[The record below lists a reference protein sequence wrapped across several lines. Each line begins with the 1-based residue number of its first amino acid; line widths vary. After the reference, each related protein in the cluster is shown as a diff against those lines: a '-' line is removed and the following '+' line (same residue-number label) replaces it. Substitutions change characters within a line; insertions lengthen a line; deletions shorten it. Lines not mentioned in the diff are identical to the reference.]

1 MRQSAVSFKNKSIA
15 LEGVVSTPDDL
26 SKPYPGVVVC
36 HPHPLFGGDMN
47 NLVVMIICSALVEK
61 GFATLRFNF
70 RGVGN
75 SQGSR
80 TKGEKEPED
89 VRSALDFLSHWPG
102 VDRRRLGLAG
112 YSFGA
117 STVLSGL
124 DGYNGVRAFAFISP
138 PLRTMKSSRVPKEKR
153 AMLVI
158 VGDRDK
164 LVQASLLREA
174 TDTLPLPAEF
184 HLVPEADH
192 SWRGHEVEVG
202 HEVAQFFARRLK

>member
-1 MRQSAVSFKNKSIA
+1 MRQSAVSFKSKDIA
-15 LEGVVSTPDDL
+15 LEGVVATPEDL
-26 SKPYPGVVVC
+26 SPPYPGVVVC

-47 NLVVMIICSALVEK
+47 NQVVLMVCRALVEG

-75 SQGSR
+75 SDGSH

-89 VRSALDFLSHWPG
+89 VRSALDFLCHWPG

-117 STVLSGL
+117 STILSAL
-124 DGYNGVRAFAFISP
+124 DRYNGVKALAFISP
-138 PLRTMKSSRVPKEKR
+138 PLRAVKSPRVATEKR
-153 AMLVI
+153 AKLFI

-164 LVQASLLREA
+164 LVEAPSLKE
-174 TDTLPLPAEF
+174 TIDTLPVPTEYS
-184 HLVPEADH
+184 LVPEADH
-192 SWRGHEVEVG
+192 SWRGHEAQVA
-202 HEVAQFFARRLK
+202 HEVAQFFARRQR